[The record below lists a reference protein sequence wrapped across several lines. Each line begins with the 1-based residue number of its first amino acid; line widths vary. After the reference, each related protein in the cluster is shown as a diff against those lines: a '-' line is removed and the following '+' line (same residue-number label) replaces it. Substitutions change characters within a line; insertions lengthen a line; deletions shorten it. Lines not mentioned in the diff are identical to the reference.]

1 MEKGLLETEKKHLLN
16 IIDDVKEEVK
26 QKISKDFSIKYA
38 HDAVSIEGKN
48 SITLDEAYTLNLAK
62 TLTNRS
68 ECEQK
73 ELLNH
78 LKAYELV
85 LNAVNQDKPMT
96 EELLKDIHQV
106 LLDGIMAGG
115 LYRQV
120 NVGLIGKTHQPP
132 DHIKVYDRMKK
143 HMARLDDFEG
153 NAIELACYA
162 HLGISKI
169 HPFIDGNGRL
179 ARLVMN
185 YYLMKHKYLPISIS
199 TDQRN
204 AYFEA
209 LDLFK
214 ETKDM
219 NPMVEFITSLL
230 IKRYNEYN
238 QAIENA

>member
-1 MEKGLLETEKKHLLN
+1 MERGLLETEQKHLLN
-16 IIDDVKEEVK
+16 IIKDVKEEVLMALDK
-26 QKISKDFSIKYA
+26 EFGIMYA

-62 TLTNRS
+62 SLVNRS

-78 LKAYELV
+78 LEAFKMV
-85 LNAVNQDKPMT
+85 NVAVKEKQPMT
-96 EELLKDIHQV
+96 EELIKDIHQV
-106 LLDGIMAGG
+106 LLEGIMAGG

-132 DHIKVYDRMKK
+132 DYVKVYDRMKK
-143 HMARLDDFEG
+143 YMVKLNDFEG

-185 YYLMKHKYLPISIS
+185 YYLMSAGYLPVSIS
-199 TDQRN
+199 TEHKK
-204 AYFEA
+204 AYFNS

-219 NPMVEFITSLL
+219 TPMVSFITSLL
-230 IKRYNEYN
+230 IKRYNDYI
-238 QAIENA
+238 QALEK

>member
-1 MEKGLLETEKKHLLN
+1 MERGLLETEQKHLLN
-16 IIDDVKEEVK
+16 IIKDVKEEAKAAVDK
-26 QKISKDFSIKYA
+26 EFSILYA

-62 TLTNRS
+62 SLVNRS

-73 ELLNH
+73 EFLNH
-78 LKAYELV
+78 LKAFDMV
-85 LNAVNQDKPMT
+85 INAVTKEKPMT
-96 EELLKDIHQV
+96 EEMLKDLHQI

-132 DHIKVYDRMKK
+132 DYVKVYDRMKK
-143 HMARLDDFEG
+143 YMVKLNDFDG
-153 NAIELACYA
+153 DAIELACYA

-185 YYLMKHKYLPISIS
+185 YYLMKAGYLPVSIS
-199 TDQRN
+199 TEHRQ
-204 AYFEA
+204 AYFSA

-219 NPMVEFITSLL
+219 TPMVGFITSLL
-230 IKRYNEYN
+230 IKRYNDYI
-238 QAIENA
+238 QALEK